1 MEVVIRPTAAEGS
14 CLAADLVE
22 SVVAT
27 TPRAVLGLATGSSP
41 VGLYDELGHRVAT
54 GRVSFAGCRA
64 FLLDEYVGLPTG
76 HPQRYRSVIDEIFVR
91 QVGMSSDSVDGPNG
105 NASDLAEACVEYER
119 RITEAGGVDIQLLG
133 LGSDGHDAFNEP
145 SSSLASRTRLKTL
158 TRRTREDNA
167 RFFGGDVAAVPR
179 HCLTQGLGT
188 ILEARRIVLIA
199 AGVSKAP
206 AVRAMVEGPVSALV
220 PASVLQLHPRVT
232 VILDEPAA
240 SLLQLAD
247 YYREVWENKPAWQ
260 RP

>member
-41 VGLYDELGHRVAT
+41 VGLYDRLGHRVAT

-133 LGSDGHDAFNEP
+133 LGSDGHVAFNEP

-167 RFFGGDVAAVPR
+167 RFSA
-179 HCLTQGLGT
+179 GT
-188 ILEARRIVLIA
+188 SQRSR
-199 AGVSKAP
+199 G
-206 AVRAMVEGPVSALV
+206 
-220 PASVLQLHPRVT
+220 T
-232 VILDEPAA
+232 A
-240 SLLQLAD
+240 SL
-247 YYREVWENKPAWQ
+247 RAWARSSKRAVLFSSLPGCRRR
-260 RP
+260 RPCEPWWRGQCPLSFPRRCCSYTLGSP